1 MTKRVLAFLLT
12 LIALPLA
19 ADFREFQKLP
29 VDPALEAAVQKAA
42 AETLAEFKAD
52 KFGPN
57 DLAITLIDLTNP
69 GAPHRASYNGS
80 APFYPASVIK
90 VPFMLA
96 VYHQVDAG
104 QLKLDAELQRALGEM
119 IRVSDNDATAYIL
132 DILAGTTGGP
142 SLEGWRLDRFIRKRE
157 VVNRWLGPMGY
168 DVSAMAKP
176 WSFGPFGR
184 DKQVIGANRERR
196 NRATGDA
203 FASMMLWIVRHQ
215 AVSHEASDAMLA
227 LLARPLP
234 AGKDENQ
241 VKEFLGESLP
251 EGSKLWSK
259 AGWTSEV
266 RHDAAYIELPNGRR
280 FVAVVMTR
288 GIADNVTLIPAVGK
302 KIVAMFAPARTP

>member
-1 MTKRVLAFLLT
+1 
-12 LIALPLA
+12 
-19 ADFREFQKLP
+19 
-29 VDPALEAAVQKAA
+29 
-42 AETLAEFKAD
+42 
-52 KFGPN
+52 
-57 DLAITLIDLTNP
+57 
-69 GAPHRASYNGS
+69 
-80 APFYPASVIK
+80 VIK
-90 VPFMLA
+90 VAFMLD
-96 VYHQVDAG
+96 VYHQVDEH
-104 QLKLDAELQRALGEM
+104 QLELDPELQRALGEM

-142 SLEGWRLDRFIRKRE
+142 PLDGWRLRRFIRKRE

-184 DKQVIGANRERR
+184 DKQVIGPNRERR

-215 AVSHEASDAMLA
+215 AVSREASDAMLA

-234 AGKDENQ
+234 PGKDENQ
-241 VKEFLGESLP
+241 VKEFLGES
-251 EGSKLWSK
+251 SKLWSK

-280 FVAVVMTR
+280 FIAVVMTR
-288 GIADNVTLIPAVGK
+288 GIADNVNLIPAVGK
-302 KIVAMFAPARTP
+302 KIVAMFGAIGTP

>member
-1 MTKRVLAFLLT
+1 MRRTLWFLLAFV
-12 LIALPLA
+12 ALPLA

-29 VDPALEAAVQKAA
+29 VDPKLEAAVRQAA
-42 AETLAEFKAD
+42 TETLAEFKAD

-57 DLAITLIDLTNP
+57 DLAITLIDMSNP
-69 GAPHRASYNGS
+69 GAPQRANYNGGV
-80 APFYPASVIK
+80 PFYPASVIK

-96 VYHQVDAG
+96 VYHQVDTR
-104 QLKLDAELQRALGEM
+104 QLEMDSEMQRALSEM
-119 IRVSDNDATAYIL
+119 IKVSDNDATAYIL

-142 SLEGWRLDRFIRKRE
+142 PLDGWRLKRFLRKRE
-157 VVNRWLGPMGY
+157 VVNRWLVPMGY
-168 DVSAMAKP
+168 DISAMAKP

-184 DKQVIGANRERR
+184 DKQVPGPNRERR

-215 AVSHEASDAMLA
+215 AISREASDAMLA

-234 AGKDENQ
+234 PSKDENQ

-251 EGSKLWSK
+251 TGSKLWSK

-280 FVAVVMTR
+280 FIAVVMTR
-288 GIADNVTLIPAVGK
+288 GIADNVTLIPAIGK
-302 KIVAMFAPARTP
+302 KIVGMFGAMETP